1 MLLDDKLDIQD
12 EHVELLPVVKTF
24 SSKTTKIQKV
34 ENVSIAENKKEI
46 LVEKIGEDFNRTRE
60 ALQESIDINLSALRL
75 VSENLQR
82 TPRDRNMGE
91 VLARLLE
98 SITSLNQQYL
108 NSSRQYLGVFKDIL
122 TIEEGKKETITPN
135 GINIQNAIFTGTMN
149 DIMKMIPKG
158 NPI

>member
-1 MLLDDKLDIQD
+1 MILDDKLNIQD
-12 EHVELLPVVKTF
+12 EQVELLPVVKTF
-24 SSKTTKIQKV
+24 SSKSTEIQKI
-34 ENVSIAENKKEI
+34 ENVSLAENKKEI

-122 TIEEGKKETITPN
+122 TIEEGKKETVSPN

-149 DIMKMIPKG
+149 DLIKMIPTK
-158 NPI
+158 PI